1 MHTVNIM
8 VVFWPTELELCT
20 LTALH
25 AICHS
30 AVAILTGTNGMKLL
44 QSAATILYE
53 YTDCTTDSLKRFV
66 D

>member
-44 QSAATILYE
+44 QSAATIV